1 MQVFSLGNAGSHHL
15 NESYT
20 VRYPTAGG
28 AHTAASNPP
37 PVLPRVNRRRI
48 VRERVQ
54 VEEETEPAP
63 EPAPVN
69 AAVMA
74 GLAKDGS
81 RRGAARVGPW
91 LQHVE
96 LDPAELEA
104 RRTAV
109 EAEAAGYGSAGWI

>member
-37 PVLPRVNRRRI
+37 PVLPRVNRRRT

-54 VEEETEPAP
+54 VEEEPEPAP

-96 LDPAELEA
+96 LDPAELEV

-109 EAEAAGYGSAGWI
+109 EAEAAGYGSAGWV